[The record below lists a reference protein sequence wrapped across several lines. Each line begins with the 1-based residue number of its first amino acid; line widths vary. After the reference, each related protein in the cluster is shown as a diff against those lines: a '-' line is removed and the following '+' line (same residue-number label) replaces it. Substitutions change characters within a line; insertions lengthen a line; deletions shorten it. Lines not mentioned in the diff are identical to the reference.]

1 MRRTLLSEPSTLGAT
16 CVSADAAGR
25 GSPEVD
31 VVTTP
36 ATDLR
41 PLLVNAS
48 DTGGSATAT
57 KRIHRGLCRI
67 GVDSRM
73 LVQEKSTDDPTIHG
87 PESTLGRAW
96 SLARPH
102 VDMLPLRL
110 YGRSSGFGVN
120 WLPERKLDRIRD
132 IDPDVVHLNWVWRGT
147 LSVRTI
153 GRLDRPVVWRLP
165 DMAALTGGCHYAD
178 GCDGFTERCG
188 ACPQLDSDSAFDLS
202 RLTWHRK
209 DRYWDDLDL
218 TVVAP
223 STWLAEQARRS
234 SLFGDERIEVIP
246 NALDTDTYRPR
257 DPQLGLDFFDL
268 PGDKRLVLFGAVDP
282 MGDHRKGADLLQEAL
297 QSLSGDLEDVELV
310 VFGANRPENP
320 PDFGFPT
327 HYVGYLHDDPSL
339 VLLYSAADVMVVPSR
354 YEGFG
359 QTVSESLACGT
370 PVVAFDATGP
380 KDIVDHRE
388 TGWLAEAYDP
398 TELADGVAWVLADE
412 ARRTELD
419 ERARI
424 AASERYEQT
433 VIARRYAELYRQVV

>member
-1 MRRTLLSEPSTLGAT
+1 VVGVTGGA
-16 CVSADAAGR
+16 AN
-25 GSPEVD
+25 
-31 VVTTP
+31 
-36 ATDLR
+36 LR
-41 PLLVNAS
+41 PLLINAS

-57 KRIHRGLCRI
+57 KRIHRGLQRI

-73 LVQEKSTDDPTIHG
+73 LVQERSTDDATIRG

-110 YGRSSGFGVN
+110 YGRSGGFSVN
-120 WLPERKLDRIRD
+120 WLPERKLEWIRG

-147 LSVRTI
+147 LSIRTI
-153 GRLDRPVVWRLP
+153 GRLERPVVWRLP
-165 DMAALTGGCHYAD
+165 DMTALTGGCHYAD
-178 GCDGFTERCG
+178 GCDRFEERCG
-188 ACPQLDSDSAFDLS
+188 DCPQLDSDTAFDLS

-209 DRYWDDLDL
+209 NRHWDDLDL
-218 TVVAP
+218 TIVTP

-234 SLFGDERIEVIP
+234 SIFGDKRIEVIP
-246 NALDTDTYRPR
+246 NALDTETYRPR
-257 DPQLGLDFFDL
+257 DPELGREFFGL
-268 PGDKRLVLFGAVDP
+268 PEDKRLVLFGAVDP
-282 MGDHRKGADLLQEAL
+282 MGDYRKGADLLQEAL
-297 QSLSGDLEDVELV
+297 QSLSGELEDVALV
-310 VFGANRPENP
+310 VFGATEPADP

-380 KDIVDHRE
+380 SDIVDHKE
-388 TGWLAEAYDP
+388 TGWLAEAYDVA
-398 TELADGVAWVLADE
+398 ELAEGVMWVLEEADDAVGKR
-412 ARRTELD
+412 AR
-419 ERARI
+419 ERAV
-424 AASERYEQT
+424 ERYEERHVAQ
-433 VIARRYAELYRQVV
+433 RYLDLYRQTI

>member
-1 MRRTLLSEPSTLGAT
+1 MDTST
-16 CVSADAAGR
+16 DI
-25 GSPEVD
+25 
-31 VVTTP
+31 
-36 ATDLR
+36 R
-41 PLLVNAS
+41 PLLINAS

-57 KRIHRGLCRI
+57 KRIHRGLRRI

-73 LVQEKSTDDPTIHG
+73 LVQEKATDDSTIVG

-102 VDMLPLRL
+102 VDMFPLRL
-110 YGRSSGFGVN
+110 YGDPEGFAIN
-120 WLPERKLDRIRD
+120 WLPERKLARIRE
-132 IDPDVVHLNWVWRGT
+132 IDPDVVHLNWVWRGA
-147 LSVRTI
+147 LSIRTI

-165 DMAALTGGCHYAD
+165 DMAALTGGCHYAY
-178 GCDGFTERCG
+178 GCDGFTDQCG
-188 ACPQLDSDSAFDLS
+188 SCPQLDSDSELDLS

-209 DRYWDDLDL
+209 SRHWDDLDL

-234 SLFGDERIEVIP
+234 SLFGDKRIEVIP
-246 NALDTDTYRPR
+246 NALDTEMYRPR
-257 DPQLGLDFFDL
+257 DPELGREFFGL
-268 PGDKRLVLFGAVDP
+268 PEDKRLVLFGAVDP
-282 MGDHRKGADLLQEAL
+282 MGDYRKGADLLQEAL
-297 QSLSGDLEDVELV
+297 QSLSGELEDVELV
-310 VFGANRPENP
+310 VFGATEPAEP

-388 TGWLAEAYDP
+388 TGWLAKPYEVEELVEGIEWLLQTANRKAAGDVARAQAVSSYLQP
-398 TELADGVAWVLADE
+398 TVAKE
-412 ARRTELD
+412 
-419 ERARI
+419 
-424 AASERYEQT
+424 
-433 VIARRYAELYRQVV
+433 YAELYDDVT

>member
-1 MRRTLLSEPSTLGAT
+1 MAT
-16 CVSADAAGR
+16 CVLADAAGR
-25 GSPEVD
+25 GSQEVD
-31 VVTTP
+31 IVTTP
-36 ATDLR
+36 AADLR

-57 KRIHRGLCRI
+57 KRIHRGLRRI

-73 LVQEKSTDDPTIHG
+73 LVQEKSTDDPTIRG

-110 YGRSSGFGVN
+110 YGRSDGFGVN
-120 WLPERKLDRIRD
+120 WLPERKLDRIRS

-153 GRLDRPVVWRLP
+153 GRIDRPVVWRLP
-165 DMAALTGGCHYAD
+165 DMAALTGGCHYAY

-188 ACPQLDSDSAFDLS
+188 ECPQLDSDTEFDLS

-209 DRYWDDLDL
+209 NHHWDDLDL
-218 TVVAP
+218 TLVAP
-223 STWLAEQARRS
+223 CTWLAEQARRS
-234 SLFGDERIEVIP
+234 SLFGDRRVEVIP
-246 NALDTDTYRPR
+246 NAIDTDLYRPR
-257 DPQLGLDFFDL
+257 DPQLGRDFFDL
-268 PGDKRLVLFGAVDP
+268 PDDKRLVLFGAVDP
-282 MGDHRKGADLLQEAL
+282 MGDYRKGADLLQEAL
-297 QSLSGDLEDVELV
+297 QSLSGGLEDVELV
-310 VFGANRPENP
+310 VFGATEPADP

-380 KDIVDHRE
+380 SDIVDHRE
-388 TGWLAEAYDP
+388 TGWLAAAYEVG
-398 TELADGVAWVLADE
+398 ELARGVEWVVEEADRSGLGE
-412 ARRTELD
+412 AAR
-419 ERARI
+419 ERAVK
-424 AASERYEQT
+424 RYEQSR
-433 VIARRYAELYRQVV
+433 IAKRYLDLYESVA